1 MLAALTV
8 YRVRLREWLRE
19 VSGSGNYRAAAAAAA
34 TDTAVDTT
42 ADTTAAAGDTGTMD
56 RENGTAAAQP
66 AATAVSAVKQ
76 PPPVPSSPPPSRPVS
91 SDDRPQP
98 QPLCRPPVDPV
109 EEEYIATV
117 LSSMPEDMPLPPLAY
132 TRRRSS
138 SKTHTRLYRIR
149 LPPKPRRAK
158 R

>member
-19 VSGSGNYRAAAAAAA
+19 VSASGNYRAAAA
-34 TDTAVDTT
+34 TDTAVDTM
-42 ADTTAAAGDTGTMD
+42 ADTTAAADDTGTMD

-66 AATAVSAVKQ
+66 AATAVKQ
-76 PPPVPSSPPPSRPVS
+76 PSPVPSPPPHPSRSVS

-98 QPLCRPPVDPV
+98 LYRPPVDAV

-117 LSSMPEDMPLPPLAY
+117 LASMPEDMPLPPLAY
-132 TRRRSS
+132 TRRRAS